1 MEFCERRIVNYQY
14 WFGTEAS
21 KYGYG
26 AMLEGFR
33 SGLPADVQLHDQA
46 SVAVLMYN
54 PSLVHGFLRGQHRAL
69 YTMWETTQ
77 LPEKYYRYLE
87 TYDQVIVPCE
97 HNRELFAQY
106 SDNVSVVPL
115 GVNVDYWKPTP
126 RPANSRFR
134 FHAGGS
140 MWLRKGLDVVVE
152 AFEKAGVDAE
162 LHIKVPLERFV
173 PNRVWPSNIIIHTGW
188 MSKQEQFDW
197 FNQADCFIAASRGEG
212 FGLMPLQAMA
222 MGIPTIV
229 TPTSGQ
235 AQFADLASVV
245 VPVTSQNCSGYEIDS
260 FAGCWDEPDVDALV
274 EALRGVCGA
283 SDSYKA
289 VALNRVGRVAEY
301 SWDKSCRKLL
311 NVLPVG
317 HVLDN
322 PVFEPHLCFV
332 KIRVNRRCEAG
343 INNDHWDFVPGV
355 DYIVNNGVYD
365 ILVRANYIESFEIL
379 KRSNDYANG
388 GKKEVSIHSEG

>member
-1 MEFCERRIVNYQY
+1 
-14 WFGTEAS
+14 
-21 KYGYG
+21 
-26 AMLEGFR
+26 
-33 SGLPADVQLHDQA
+33 LPADVELHGQA

-69 YTMWETTQ
+69 YTMWETTE
-77 LPEKYYRYLE
+77 LPEKYYRYLD

-97 HNRELFAQY
+97 HNRELFSKYAP
-106 SDNVSVVPL
+106 NVSVVPL

-126 RPANSRFR
+126 RPANNRFR

-140 MWLRKGLDVVVE
+140 MWLRKGLDVVVK
-152 AFEKAGVDAE
+152 AFELSGVDAE
-162 LHIKVPLERFV
+162 LHIKVPMKRFV
-173 PNRVWPSNIIIHTGW
+173 PDREWPSNIIIHTGW
-188 MSKQEQFDW
+188 MSKEEQFDW

-235 AQFADLASVV
+235 AQFSDLASVV

-283 SDSYKA
+283 SDMYKA
-289 VALNRVGRVAEY
+289 EALGRVREVARY
-301 SWDKSCRKLL
+301 SWDKSCRKLID
-311 NVLPVG
+311 VLPVG
-317 HVLDN
+317 QIIEN
-322 PVFEPHLCFV
+322 PVFEPYLCFV
-332 KIRVNRRCEAG
+332 KVRVNRVCEAG

-355 DYIVNNGVYD
+355 DYTIPNQVYD
-365 ILVRANYIESFEIL
+365 ILLRAKYIESFEIL
-379 KRSNDYANG
+379 ERSNDYANG
-388 GKKEVSIHSEG
+388 RKKEVSIHKKR

>member
-1 MEFCERRIVNYQY
+1 VNYQY

-33 SGLPADVQLHDQA
+33 SGLPADVELHGQA

-69 YTMWETTQ
+69 YTMWETTE

-97 HNRELFAQY
+97 HNRELFSKYAP
-106 SDNVSVVPL
+106 NVSVVPL

-140 MWLRKGLDVVVE
+140 MWLRKGLDVVVK
-152 AFEKAGVDAE
+152 AFELSGVDAE
-162 LHIKVPLERFV
+162 LHIKVPMKRFV
-173 PNRVWPSNIIIHTGW
+173 PDREWPSNIIIHTGW
-188 MSKQEQFDW
+188 MSKEEQFDW

-274 EALRGVCGA
+274 EALRGVWGA

-289 VALNRVGRVAEY
+289 VALNRVGRVGEY

-322 PVFEPHLCFV
+322 PVFEPYLCFV
-332 KIRVNRRCEAG
+332 KVRVNRVCEAG

-388 GKKEVSIHSEG
+388 GKKEVSIHEKG

>member
-1 MEFCERRIVNYQY
+1 MNYQY

-33 SGLPADVQLHDQA
+33 SGLPADLQLHDQA
-46 SVAVLMYN
+46 SVAVLMYD
-54 PSLVHGFLRGQHRAL
+54 PSRSHGFLRGQHRAL
-69 YTMWETTQ
+69 YTMWETTK
-77 LPEKYYRYLE
+77 LPEKYHRFLGN
-87 TYDQVIVPCE
+87 YDQVIVPCE

-115 GVNVDYWKPTP
+115 GVNIDYWKPTP
-126 RPANSRFR
+126 RPENSRFR

-140 MWLRKGLDVVVE
+140 MWLRKGLDVVVK

-173 PNRVWPSNIIIHTGW
+173 PQRTWPSNIIIHTGW
-188 MSKQEQFDW
+188 MTKQEQFDW
-197 FNQADCFIAASRGEG
+197 FNQADCFIGASRGEG

-235 AQFADLASVV
+235 AQYADLASVV
-245 VPVTSQNCSGYEIDS
+245 IPVMSQECAAYEIIN
-260 FAGCWDEPDVDALV
+260 FEGCWDEPDVDALV
-274 EALRGVCGA
+274 EALREVCGA

-289 VALNRVGRVAEY
+289 VALNRVSRVAEY
-301 SWDKSCRKLL
+301 SWDRSCRKLID
-311 NVLPVG
+311 VLPVG
-317 HVLDN
+317 DIIEN
-322 PVFEPHLCFV
+322 PVYEPFVGHV
-332 KIRVNRRCEAG
+332 KIRVNRVCEAG
-343 INNDHWDFVPGV
+343 INNEHWVFHPNT
-355 DYIVNNGVYD
+355 DYTVASSVYD

-379 KRSNDYANG
+379 KRSNDYA
-388 GKKEVSIHSEG
+388 KSREKRVSIYS

>member
-1 MEFCERRIVNYQY
+1 MNYQY

-54 PSLVHGFLRGQHRAL
+54 PSLVHGFLRGQYRAL
-69 YTMWETTQ
+69 YTMWETTE
-77 LPEKYYRYLE
+77 LPEKYYRYLD

-97 HNRELFAQY
+97 HNRELFSKYAP
-106 SDNVSVVPL
+106 NVSVVPL
-115 GVNVDYWKPTP
+115 GVNIDYWKPTP
-126 RPANSRFR
+126 RLANSRFR

-162 LHIKVPLERFV
+162 LHIKVPLQRYI
-173 PNRVWPSNIIIHTGW
+173 PDRQWPSNIIIHTGW

-222 MGIPTIV
+222 MGIPTII

-235 AQFADLASVV
+235 AQFADLATVV
-245 VPVTSQNCSGYEIDS
+245 VPVTSENCSGYEIDS

-274 EALRGVCGA
+274 EALRRVCGD
-283 SDSYKA
+283 SDGCKA
-289 VALNRVGRVAEY
+289 EALGRVNQVARY
-301 SWDKSCRKLL
+301 SWVESCQKLID
-311 NVLPVG
+311 VLPVG

-322 PVFEPHLCFV
+322 PVFEPYLCFV

-343 INNDHWDFVPGV
+343 INNDHWDFVAGV
-355 DYIVNNGVYD
+355 DYTVPNQVYD
-365 ILVRANYIESFEIL
+365 ILARANYIESFEIL
-379 KRSNDYANG
+379 KRSNNHANG
-388 GKKEVSIHSEG
+388 RKKEVSIHKEGQS

>member
-1 MEFCERRIVNYQY
+1 MNYQY

-33 SGLPADVQLHDQA
+33 SGLPADVELHGQA

-69 YTMWETTQ
+69 YTMWETTE

-97 HNRELFAQY
+97 HNRELFSKYAP
-106 SDNVSVVPL
+106 NVSVVPL

-162 LHIKVPLERFV
+162 LHIKVPMKRFV
-173 PNRVWPSNIIIHTGW
+173 PNREWPSNIIIHTGW

-289 VALNRVGRVAEY
+289 VALNCVGRVAEY

-322 PVFEPHLCFV
+322 PVFEPYLCFV
-332 KIRVNRRCEAG
+332 KVRVNRVCEAG

>member
-33 SGLPADVQLHDQA
+33 SGLPADVELHGQA

-115 GVNVDYWKPTP
+115 GVDIDYWKPTP

-134 FHAGGS
+134 
-140 MWLRKGLDVVVE
+140 
-152 AFEKAGVDAE
+152 
-162 LHIKVPLERFV
+162 
-173 PNRVWPSNIIIHTGW
+173 
-188 MSKQEQFDW
+188 
-197 FNQADCFIAASRGEG
+197 
-212 FGLMPLQAMA
+212 
-222 MGIPTIV
+222 
-229 TPTSGQ
+229 SG
-235 AQFADLASVV
+235 ASVV
-245 VPVTSQNCSGYEIDS
+245 NLPSATTS
-260 FAGCWDEPDVDALV
+260 PP
-274 EALRGVCGA
+274 
-283 SDSYKA
+283 KA
-289 VALNRVGRVAEY
+289 ITR
-301 SWDKSCRKLL
+301 
-311 NVLPVG
+311 VLPR
-317 HVLDN
+317 N
-322 PVFEPHLCFV
+322 ACM
-332 KIRVNRRCEAG
+332 
-343 INNDHWDFVPGV
+343 
-355 DYIVNNGVYD
+355 
-365 ILVRANYIESFEIL
+365 
-379 KRSNDYANG
+379 
-388 GKKEVSIHSEG
+388 

>member
-1 MEFCERRIVNYQY
+1 MNYQY

-69 YTMWETTQ
+69 YTMWETTE
-77 LPEKYYRYLE
+77 LPEKYYRYLD

-97 HNRELFAQY
+97 HNRELFSKYAP
-106 SDNVSVVPL
+106 NVSVVPL

-140 MWLRKGLDVVVE
+140 MWLRKGLDVVVK
-152 AFEKAGVDAE
+152 AFELSGVDAE
-162 LHIKVPLERFV
+162 LHIKVPMKRFV
-173 PNRVWPSNIIIHTGW
+173 PDREWPSNIIIHTGW
-188 MSKQEQFDW
+188 MSKEEQFNW

-235 AQFADLASVV
+235 AQFSDLASVV

-283 SDSYKA
+283 SDMYKA
-289 VALNRVGRVAEY
+289 EALGRVREVARY
-301 SWDKSCRKLL
+301 SWDKSCRKLID
-311 NVLPVG
+311 VLPVG
-317 HVLDN
+317 QIIEN
-322 PVFEPHLCFV
+322 PVFEPYLCFV
-332 KIRVNRRCEAG
+332 KVRVNRVCEAG

-355 DYIVNNGVYD
+355 DYTIPNQVYD
-365 ILVRANYIESFEIL
+365 ILVRAKYIESFEIL
-379 KRSNDYANG
+379 ERSNDYANG
-388 GKKEVSIHSEG
+388 RKKEVSIHKKR

>member
-1 MEFCERRIVNYQY
+1 MNYQY

-69 YTMWETTQ
+69 YTMWETTE
-77 LPEKYYRYLE
+77 LPEKYYRYLD

-97 HNRELFAQY
+97 HNRELFSKYAP
-106 SDNVSVVPL
+106 NVSVVPL
-115 GVNVDYWKPTP
+115 GVNVDYWKPTL

-140 MWLRKGLDVVVE
+140 MWLRKGLDVVVK
-152 AFEKAGVDAE
+152 AFELSGVDAE
-162 LHIKVPLERFV
+162 LHIKVPMKRFV
-173 PNRVWPSNIIIHTGW
+173 PDREWPSNIIIHTGW
-188 MSKQEQFDW
+188 MSKEEQFDW

-235 AQFADLASVV
+235 AQFSDLASVV

-283 SDSYKA
+283 SDGYKA
-289 VALNRVGRVAEY
+289 EAMGRVGQVAEY
-301 SWDKSCRKLL
+301 SWDKSCRKLID
-311 NVLPVG
+311 VLPVG
-317 HVLDN
+317 QIIEN
-322 PVFEPHLCFV
+322 PVFEPYLCFV
-332 KIRVNRRCEAG
+332 KVRVNRVCEAG

-355 DYIVNNGVYD
+355 DYTIPNQVYD
-365 ILVRANYIESFEIL
+365 ILVRAKYIESFEIL
-379 KRSNDYANG
+379 ERSNDYANG
-388 GKKEVSIHSEG
+388 RKKEVSIHKKR

>member
-1 MEFCERRIVNYQY
+1 MATGTSMNYQY

-69 YTMWETTQ
+69 YTMWETTE
-77 LPEKYYRYLE
+77 LPEKYYRYLD

-97 HNRELFAQY
+97 HNRELFSKYAT
-106 SDNVSVVPL
+106 NVSVVPL

-140 MWLRKGLDVVVE
+140 MWLRKGLDVVVK
-152 AFEKAGVDAE
+152 AFELSGVDAE
-162 LHIKVPLERFV
+162 LHIKVPMKRFV
-173 PNRVWPSNIIIHTGW
+173 PDREWPSNIIIHTGW
-188 MSKQEQFDW
+188 MSKEEQFDW

-235 AQFADLASVV
+235 AQFSDLASVV

-283 SDSYKA
+283 SDMYKA
-289 VALNRVGRVAEY
+289 EALGRVREVARY
-301 SWDKSCRKLL
+301 SWDKSCRKLID
-311 NVLPVG
+311 VLPVG
-317 HVLDN
+317 QIIEN
-322 PVFEPHLCFV
+322 PVFEPYLCFV
-332 KIRVNRRCEAG
+332 KVRVNRVCEAG

-355 DYIVNNGVYD
+355 DYTIPNQVYD
-365 ILVRANYIESFEIL
+365 ILLRAKYIESFEIL
-379 KRSNDYANG
+379 ERSNDYANG
-388 GKKEVSIHSEG
+388 RKKEVSIHKKR